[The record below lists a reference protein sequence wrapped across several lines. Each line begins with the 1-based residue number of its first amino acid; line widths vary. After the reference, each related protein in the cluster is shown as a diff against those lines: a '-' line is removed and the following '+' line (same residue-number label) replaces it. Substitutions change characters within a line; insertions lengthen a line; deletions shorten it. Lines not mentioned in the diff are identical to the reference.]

1 MAMSAL
7 TRQVIV
13 AAGLAAAAAFAPAGM
28 PEAQQAARDQSRLFP
43 ALILSAN
50 TQHASDRS
58 PVVLTVDDYKAGV
71 RCRFPGEWR
80 KTADGY
86 SFVVNTPVA
95 ADACT
100 GFSSLDGIQQAVVRE
115 LQQTA
120 VSHGPKCPD
129 TGTLREPV
137 AQTWDNFRIELGERF
152 LDAEHEKAWIVLTDG
167 TALDLPSPEAYPDW
181 LQQACPERNMAPR

>member
-1 MAMSAL
+1 MSAL
-7 TRQVIV
+7 TRQAIV
-13 AAGLAAAAAFAPAGM
+13 AAGLAAAAAFAPPGM

-86 SFVVNTPVA
+86 SFAVNTPVA
-95 ADACT
+95 ADAYT
-100 GFSSLDGIQQAVVRE
+100 GASALGRTHPAVVR
-115 LQQTA
+115 
-120 VSHGPKCPD
+120 D
-129 TGTLREPV
+129 T
-137 AQTWDNFRIELGERF
+137 Q
-152 LDAEHEKAWIVLTDG
+152 
-167 TALDLPSPEAYPDW
+167 
-181 LQQACPERNMAPR
+181 